1 MWILNWLPDF
11 VFYALVLAGLAGL
24 VISTFFLRFVPF
36 LYAYRMPVKVAS
48 IAAMLIGV
56 WFSGGIA
63 NEELWQAR
71 IKEVES
77 KLAAAEVEAAE
88 ENVRIVEKVV
98 VQQKVVK
105 ERGEEI
111 IKYVDREIVKYDQ
124 QCVIPKEFVNAHN
137 SAATESTE
145 QLQAK

>member
-1 MWILNWLPDF
+1 
-11 VFYALVLAGLAGL
+11 

-36 LYAYRMPVKVAS
+36 LYAYRLPVKVAS

-63 NEELWQAR
+63 NEEKWQAR
-71 IKEVES
+71 IKEVEA
-77 KLAAAEVEAAE
+77 KLAVAEKEAAE

-98 VQQKVVK
+98 VEQKIIK
-105 ERGEEI
+105 ERGAEI
-111 IKYVDREIVKYDQ
+111 VKYVDREVVKFDQ
-124 QCVIPKEFVNAHN
+124 QCEIPKEFVNAHN
-137 SAATESTE
+137 SAATSSTE

>member
-24 VISTFFLRFVPF
+24 LISAFFLRFVPF

-48 IAAMLIGV
+48 IAVMLIGV

-71 IKEVES
+71 IKEVEA
-77 KLAAAEVEAAE
+77 KLAVAEAEAAA

-98 VQQKVVK
+98 VEQKIIR
-105 ERGEEI
+105 ERGAEI

-137 SAATESTE
+137 SAATASIEK
-145 QLQAK
+145 LQAK